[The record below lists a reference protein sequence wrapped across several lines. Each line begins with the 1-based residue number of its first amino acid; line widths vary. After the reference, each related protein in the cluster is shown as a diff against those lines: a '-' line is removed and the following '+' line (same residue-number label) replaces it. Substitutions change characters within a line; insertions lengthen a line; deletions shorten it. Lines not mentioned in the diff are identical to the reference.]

1 MFMVRSRSLSVPAR
15 DVLSLMAETGA
26 WHHGYDLCR
35 QAEIKSGTLY
45 PLLMRLAA
53 QGYLEA
59 EWQTPHQP
67 GRPARHAYR
76 LTAAGRQ
83 LARDNP
89 PLVAYGQSTR
99 AQRRFA

>member
-1 MFMVRSRSLSVPAR
+1 
-15 DVLSLMAETGA
+15 MAETGA
-26 WHHGYDLCR
+26 DWHHGYELCR
-35 QAEIKSGTLY
+35 RAEIKSGTLY

-59 EWQTPHQP
+59 EWQAPLEA

-83 LARDNP
+83 LARDHP
-89 PLVAYGQSTR
+89 PIAS
-99 AQRRFA
+99 RRPAGGSVRPFA